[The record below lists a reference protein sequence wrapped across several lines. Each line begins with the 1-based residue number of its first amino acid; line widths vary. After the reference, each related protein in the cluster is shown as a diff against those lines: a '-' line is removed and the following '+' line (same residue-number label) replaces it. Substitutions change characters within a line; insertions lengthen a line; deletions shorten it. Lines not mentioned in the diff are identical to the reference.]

1 MAIKQEKEQDYE
13 IIQQELKISV
23 PLANSD
29 REAVRPGPSRA
40 ESMPSSPAEREL
52 LTPAAGAS
60 GCQASLRFKV
70 IQGVFG
76 PEVPFPITPRQ
87 VK

>member
-1 MAIKQEKEQDYE
+1 MAIKQQKEQDYA
-13 IIQQELKISV
+13 IIQKELKISV

-29 REAVRPGPSRA
+29 RQAVRPGPGRA
-40 ESMPSSPAEREL
+40 ESVPSSPAEREL

-60 GCQASLRFKV
+60 SCQASLPS
-70 IQGVFG
+70 IHGVFE
-76 PEVPFPITPRQ
+76 PQVAFPITPQQ